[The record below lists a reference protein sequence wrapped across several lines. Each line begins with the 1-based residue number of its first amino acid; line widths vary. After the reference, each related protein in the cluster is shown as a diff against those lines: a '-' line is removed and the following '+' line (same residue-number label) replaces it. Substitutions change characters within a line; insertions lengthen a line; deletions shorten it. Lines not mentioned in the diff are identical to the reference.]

1 MITQKNELVV
11 QLHASKEAL
20 ELKVQTQ
27 STVLDDMEK
36 RLNEVDK
43 TNRKLDEQRIKTSA
57 ENTALKSSLDTL
69 QTRFTDIDSQN
80 RNYTSTNQELSSTL
94 ETARCEL
101 AELRVRCEALVDNEA
116 VTQNVSSALDE
127 FRSAYQQMDKTQL
140 KETREQLD
148 SVRKD
153 NEILS
158 NFVKVIY

>member
-1 MITQKNELVV
+1 
-11 QLHASKEAL
+11 
-20 ELKVQTQ
+20 
-27 STVLDDMEK
+27 MEK

-94 ETARCEL
+94 EAARCEL